1 MGLISSMIGFTL
13 EIEDFIG
20 ESCIYNTQP
29 YWRYIVKVRYSV
41 YYPFPRVSFGEKKS
55 FCFCQNGSPPF
66 TVSRE
71 TIEDSGKE
79 RIRTEKVTQ
88 IAPVFFMYQQRIHW
102 DNDEKK
108 AVKSH
113 AEVSIESELEN
124 GMKLWAVIRHI
135 GSTSSGH
142 YIVAIREETG
152 WKLFNDKN
160 VEKIQISFIDDSTWK
175 KNVVLRAYYDPKV
188 LKISGNRFVANE
200 VDLESLLQGLEQPR
214 KMRTWRER
222 SQKIPS
228 LSELNQ
234 RENIGQDLFNGALI
248 NDDIARLEAERIWLN
263 GLKNTHDNKEVETI
277 RVFLTERPLLQE
289 INVKASVLVSPR
301 TVQGLCGNRRINDD
315 AMILMLHL
323 ID

>member
-1 MGLISSMIGFTL
+1 MIGFTL

-29 YWRYIVKVRYSV
+29 YWCYIVK
-41 YYPFPRVSFGEKKS
+41 
-55 FCFCQNGSPPF
+55 NGSSPF

-135 GSTSSGH
+135 GSASSGH

-152 WKLFNDKN
+152 
-160 VEKIQISFIDDSTWK
+160 
-175 KNVVLRAYYDPKV
+175 
-188 LKISGNRFVANE
+188 
-200 VDLESLLQGLEQPR
+200 
-214 KMRTWRER
+214 
-222 SQKIPS
+222 
-228 LSELNQ
+228 
-234 RENIGQDLFNGALI
+234 
-248 NDDIARLEAERIWLN
+248 
-263 GLKNTHDNKEVETI
+263 
-277 RVFLTERPLLQE
+277 
-289 INVKASVLVSPR
+289 
-301 TVQGLCGNRRINDD
+301 
-315 AMILMLHL
+315 
-323 ID
+323 

>member
-29 YWRYIVKVRYSV
+29 YWCYIVK
-41 YYPFPRVSFGEKKS
+41 
-55 FCFCQNGSPPF
+55 NGSPPF

-124 GMKLWAVIRHI
+124 GMKLWAVIRQLLLDTI
-135 GSTSSGH
+135 
-142 YIVAIREETG
+142 
-152 WKLFNDKN
+152 
-160 VEKIQISFIDDSTWK
+160 
-175 KNVVLRAYYDPKV
+175 
-188 LKISGNRFVANE
+188 
-200 VDLESLLQGLEQPR
+200 SLLSGKKQDGSFLMI
-214 KMRTWRER
+214 KML
-222 SQKIPS
+222 KKFK
-228 LSELNQ
+228 L
-234 RENIGQDLFNGALI
+234 ALLM
-248 NDDIARLEAERIWLN
+248 IAL
-263 GLKNTHDNKEVETI
+263 GKK
-277 RVFLTERPLLQE
+277 
-289 INVKASVLVSPR
+289 
-301 TVQGLCGNRRINDD
+301 
-315 AMILMLHL
+315 M
-323 ID
+323 